1 MKYKV
6 GDKVR
11 IVSEK
16 TGFAWNWAG
25 KMDKWLGKVM
35 TIRGISGNAYRM
47 QEDSTEFDG
56 CGWYWGEEMISGLAE
71 TPESIH
77 ITRDGNFVQ
86 AVHKRGDE
94 IIQRATAK
102 CSPSDTFDFAVGA
115 ELAFQ
120 RLMHPEVIKAPANKY
135 EGMSDYELS
144 DAICSDRRCDNWGS
158 TGKNCPSRP
167 YCHDGKG
174 SYAYILEHRSEA
186 ISYLL
191 AEDEAKAKQDKP
203 SKPDKPAEKHQYK
216 VGDRITANSNIGGS
230 YKGPGTI
237 VEVDESD
244 SCCTYRVAFDV
255 NHGVHV
261 WAYTDSVKPIGP
273 AQPEPAKAEPVKL
286 YCIKDYKPGKWL
298 TKGKV
303 YEFVPGVGTTY
314 DSGFVGSDGY
324 GGNIANYAKCNPG
337 FWSCLVPL
345 VKRPAKKGEYI
356 IVTNMDCIAY
366 LDGRF
371 DMEDILR
378 VTDDDTS
385 IIDQWKGKAVGFE
398 NVTHPNRLYHGC
410 VILNKDYLVLDGY
423 QPEPKQ
429 PEPKYWSGKVVCV
442 ETCGGFTVG
451 GVYEFKDGKVT
462 DDDGDARS
470 MSSYRAESL
479 EAWNKLLG
487 SGIARFIEF
496 KGEAHD

>member
-86 AVHKRGDE
+86 AVHKRGGE

-120 RLMHPEVIKAPANKY
+120 RLMHPEVKKAPANKY
-135 EGMSDYELS
+135 EGMSDNELS
-144 DAICSDRRCDNWGS
+144 NAICSYRRCDNWGS
-158 TGKNCPSRP
+158 TVKNCPSRP

-191 AEDEAKAKQDKP
+191 AEDEVKQDKP
-203 SKPDKPAEKHQYK
+203 A
-216 VGDRITANSNIGGS
+216 
-230 YKGPGTI
+230 
-237 VEVDESD
+237 
-244 SCCTYRVAFDV
+244 
-255 NHGVHV
+255 
-261 WAYTDSVKPIGP
+261 
-273 AQPEPAKAEPVKL
+273 EPAKAEPVKL
-286 YCIKDYKPGKWL
+286 YCVKDKINWNLKSGEIVTLDAEGHIDIHGEKTSCTYTGKELAESVAEHAGW
-298 TKGKV
+298 GC
-303 YEFVPGVGTTY
+303 Y
-314 DSGFVGSDGY
+314 
-324 GGNIANYAKCNPG
+324 
-337 FWSCLVPL
+337 LVPL
-345 VKRPAKKGEYI
+345 VKRPAKVGEWVLVSNDALGTAVDYR
-356 IVTNMDCIAY
+356 
-366 LDGRF
+366 GRVVK
-371 DMEDILR
+371 I
-378 VTDDDTS
+378 TS
-385 IIDQWKGKAVGFE
+385 ICRIPYFTPDGDTIRQAPL
-398 NVTHPNRLYHGC
+398 THGE
-410 VILNKDYLVLDGY
+410 YLVLDGY

-429 PEPKYWSGKVVCV
+429 PEPKPQYWSGKVVCIK
-442 ETCGGFTVG
+442 GGEHHTLG
-451 GVYEFKDGKVT
+451 AVYEIKDGIINHNT
-462 DDDGDARS
+462 GDDYNFTRPVRS
-470 MSSYRAESL
+470 VEQLNLNSVPQFA
-479 EAWNKLLG
+479 
-487 SGIARFIEF
+487 EF